1 MGEKYCQEFCHALTL
16 DHEAV
21 NSDSEQTFRKV
32 TCFDKCSQ
40 SFARCHTTEK
50 CMKNEWFNAEEID
63 DGVQDVE
70 GKIKVDEVAAYNA
83 GTCDPKIHYYKNCS
97 LHSTDTDYWS
107 VNFID
112 LLRLCNTRSKRIH
125 YNNVFRNPSI
135 KSKCN
140 NLNFVG
146 EDGKCLFT
154 PTDASATETFK
165 NCNSWDAP
173 NCDKSTGYCSNTE
186 ETLNIEAD
194 YSMKTAWNNDAD
206 LEFCFPPKPHDQTSP
221 TEAFVAEC
229 RQRFLLSNRNWP
241 QEEWTMKK
249 IDLHWKTSK
258 VQDWF
263 GMISTH
269 TYDSPQRNWNVHSD
283 PEHGDLYLREF
294 ECTMS
299 DKCWTSPNNGE
310 TLFRNEREFVALGCT
325 LVNDGNGF
333 DDAPTLEEYTQSQ
346 EACRGDDSDKVFD
359 EQDYKHFAWPS
370 HTQEQMGKVP
380 SP

>member
-1 MGEKYCQEFCHALTL
+1 LTGDHEYEACKDTGTNAKRSTYCKCIAPEERTCTGTTKQVTQCKIQQFNSDIKPYFMCLMRRRLESVQKVWLYKNWEWFNTKNEDQNENSRVPSMLRKEMGEKYCQEFCHALTL

-206 LEFCFPPKPHDQTSP
+206 LEFCFPPKPHD
-221 TEAFVAEC
+221 
-229 RQRFLLSNRNWP
+229 
-241 QEEWTMKK
+241 
-249 IDLHWKTSK
+249 
-258 VQDWF
+258 
-263 GMISTH
+263 
-269 TYDSPQRNWNVHSD
+269 
-283 PEHGDLYLREF
+283 
-294 ECTMS
+294 
-299 DKCWTSPNNGE
+299 
-310 TLFRNEREFVALGCT
+310 
-325 LVNDGNGF
+325 
-333 DDAPTLEEYTQSQ
+333 
-346 EACRGDDSDKVFD
+346 
-359 EQDYKHFAWPS
+359 
-370 HTQEQMGKVP
+370 
-380 SP
+380 